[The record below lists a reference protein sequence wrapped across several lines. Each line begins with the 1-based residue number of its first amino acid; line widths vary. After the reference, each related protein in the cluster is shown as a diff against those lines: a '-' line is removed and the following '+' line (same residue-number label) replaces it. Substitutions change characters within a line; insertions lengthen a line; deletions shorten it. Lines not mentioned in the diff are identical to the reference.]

1 MKRRECA
8 AIEKKLK
15 FRMGSAFG
23 GDFRHGH
30 NHHNGLEKVQMAA
43 MVVAS
48 TLSFIHYEER

>member
-1 MKRRECA
+1 VKRRECA
-8 AIEKKLK
+8 ATEKKLK